1 MQLSIGVKNL
11 IITYMTGE
19 TIDASYCGDNCG
31 DRLLQIAEL
40 KDQSITLYHLFE
52 FSDKF
57 KGAYIYNTDSYVS
70 TLKEYALCGGSALVK
85 ED

>member
-1 MQLSIGVKNL
+1 MQLSTGVKNL
-11 IITYMTGE
+11 IIAYMTGE

-31 DRLLQIAEL
+31 DWLLQIAEL
-40 KDQSITLYHLFE
+40 KDLSITLYHLFE

-70 TLKEYALCGGSALVK
+70 TLKEYALCGGSALVE